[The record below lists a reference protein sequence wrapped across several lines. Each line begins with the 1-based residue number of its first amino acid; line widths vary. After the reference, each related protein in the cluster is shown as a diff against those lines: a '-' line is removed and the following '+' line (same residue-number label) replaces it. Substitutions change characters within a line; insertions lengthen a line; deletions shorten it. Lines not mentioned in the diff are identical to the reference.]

1 MKAIHDRYYSTPPA
15 TFTELRWRF
24 QHIAE
29 EEIGKHMRNQQASD
43 DAAFAQAM
51 TRARNAG

>member
-1 MKAIHDRYYSTPPA
+1 VKAIHDRYYSTPPA